1 MSENKGNNESSLNPE
16 ARIKSIGTKQPRVDL
31 VKCNA
36 KTVFGQEVSANVGL
50 NVDTG
55 VDIRPDTVA
64 ASVAGFGG
72 SIGRTIGVSTP
83 LGGIKFKLW

>member
-36 KTVFGQEVSANVGL
+36 KTVFGFW
-50 NVDTG
+50 T
-55 VDIRPDTVA
+55 R
-64 ASVAGFGG
+64 GF
-72 SIGRTIGVSTP
+72 SQC
-83 LGGIKFKLW
+83 GIECRYWS